1 MRIRWSVSSTADCSS
16 LALLLAGLG
25 LFASPARWKQRETAA
40 YLPYFVF
47 FAMFCAMLLIEVQ
60 PRYAYLPQ
68 LFLFTAAAFG
78 LDCLR
83 DHKRE
88 ETGNA

>member
-1 MRIRWSVSSTADCSS
+1 
-16 LALLLAGLG
+16 
-25 LFASPARWKQRETAA
+25 
-40 YLPYFVF
+40 
-47 FAMFCAMLLIEVQ
+47 MLLIEVQ

-68 LFLFTAAAFG
+68 LFLFLAAAFG

-83 DHKRE
+83 KSGKE